1 MKTTT
6 STMHCNRRA
15 YSRRQ
20 WWAAPVAFFATMLA
34 LPASAGID
42 IPNDPLTTG
51 ARVPPN
57 ILFILDDSG
66 SMAWRYMY
74 NPDITSISGGGITSN
89 RTGNNTNS
97 DSSYGTTDTTNSA
110 MYDQNYVTNT
120 LYYNPNTTYSP
131 WLDSTG
137 APVPGG
143 TTYGAAYSSGNY
155 VTHASSGTSSATTNL
170 ANNTQTFYAPK
181 PGATALNDARQYYR
195 YQIRTNQ
202 RIVRSERLEP
212 TFSSDTTSGQLASNA
227 SASSGNYAGTYS
239 VTIPSGASNLRFW
252 TTGPSSCSGQCANL
266 YARRNN
272 NPTTGNNNCAS
283 ANAGNEESCNAT
295 ATNSGTWYVRIY
307 AGSTFNNV
315 NLYYSYDTQELDN
328 TGEEGVGCDTTT
340 SGWGWRNCTY
350 ATPTTAAFPSGRTEA
365 AERANFATWYS
376 FYRTRT
382 KAAKAGASIA
392 FNDLDANV
400 RVGFRTI
407 HGRSGGSGGNNPT
420 QANPIPVNY
429 NQGLFDNPNGATGTN
444 NNRQRWYNRLFL
456 ATASDGTP
464 LRSALNNAGAYF
476 SDRDSNGAYGP
487 ESGVDQLAC
496 RQNFSILT
504 TDGFWNGDSGFSSG
518 GDQDGS
524 DGDSIP
530 NPAGAP
536 YQYTAA
542 MPYRDGPSTSR
553 SNTLADVAMR
563 YWKNDLTDMA
573 NIVPTT
579 AANPA
584 FWQHMVTFGISIGLK
599 GTLDQSSVQQVI
611 ADGGPRKG
619 GVAVNWPAPSADS
632 VNNIDDL
639 LHAAVN
645 GRGTFLSAGNP
656 EEFSDGLKAA
666 LAAIVERT
674 GSFSNVAANSTALDT
689 GSRVFQANYVSGVW
703 VGEMRSQ
710 PVSLAGGMEPVD
722 CSLPTQPSNGWCA
735 SKGIPTTGRKVFTSN
750 GHNNGIDAATNG
762 TDGLEFP
769 SGATTAQL
777 GSLQRLAPLWQYPV
791 SGEDN
796 AAYIAGTRTLEL
808 NQSGELR
815 NRNHLLGDIV
825 GSSPAF
831 VRDTNTVYV
840 GANDGML
847 HAIDAANGSELFA
860 FIPGIINWNELGT
873 LSRQDY
879 GHRYFVDGPIVVSSR
894 QQTPGVNV
902 LVGALGKGGKG
913 LFSLDVSSPATFGS
927 DNFKWERADTP
938 LGNMGLVQGRPIIAK
953 VQGGTNAVVAG
964 NGMNSTNDKAVLV
977 VLDLDTGEVI
987 REIDTGIGS
996 AALPNGLSAP
1006 AGVLGPDGRTLSY
1019 VYAGDMLGNVW
1030 KFDLTDESPTEWSV
1044 MKLFEAGAT
1053 RPISGGVTL
1062 ATHPVTNKR
1071 WIFFGTGRYLSSGDV
1086 SNTATQGMYGFME
1099 DADTLYPA
1107 DLTVR
1112 TLSVTSAMSNGYPVR
1127 AFQARTPLP
1136 PTSKGWY
1143 INLPE
1148 SGERIVQDAQ
1158 VVSTFLITAS
1168 MIPTG
1173 DACESD
1179 GRGYINALD
1188 AFTGTSA
1195 GGSYFDLDGDG
1206 STSDSTVD
1214 DGDGNDVPIGSINVG
1229 IGMPTLPNLARG
1241 RLFVCGSTGN
1251 CEDPPT
1257 LRAQWERASW
1267 REIRRD

>member
-1 MKTTT
+1 MNNPNT
-6 STMHCNRRA
+6 SAHRNRRA
-15 YSRRQ
+15 PSPSRS
-20 WWAAPVAFFATMLA
+20 WWAAPLA
-34 LPASAGID
+34 LVATLLAAPASADIP

-57 ILFILDDSG
+57 ILFVLDDSG

-74 NPDITSISGGGITSN
+74 NPDIANVSGGGINSV
-89 RTGNNTNS
+89 RTGNNTSS
-97 DSSYGTTDTTNSA
+97 DSTYSTTSTNINA
-110 MYDQNYVTNT
+110 LYDQSYVTNT

-131 WLDSTG
+131 WLDSSG
-137 APVPGG
+137 APVSGG
-143 TTYGAAYSSGNY
+143 TGYTSAYGDNIYI
-155 VTHASSGTSSATTNL
+155 THALSGTTSGAVSL
-170 ANNTQTFYAPK
+170 AANTQTFYVPK
-181 PGATALNDARQYYR
+181 PDATDLTDARQYYR
-195 YQIRTNQ
+195 YQILTNQ

-212 TFSSDTTSGQLASNA
+212 TFAPLTNSGQLGGSLSATGTGYTSNQ
-227 SASSGNYAGTYS
+227 T
-239 VTIPSGASNLRFW
+239 VVVPSGASNLRFW
-252 TTGPSSCSGQCANL
+252 TEFTGTCTGACANL
-266 YARRNN
+266 YAARSTNPSPTNN
-272 NPTTGNNNCAS
+272 QCVSATPGNI
-283 ANAGNEESCNAT
+283 ESCVAT
-295 ATNSGTWYVRIY
+295 GTLNGTWSVRLGN
-307 AGSTFNNV
+307 GSTFNNV
-315 NLYYSYDTQELDN
+315 RLFYSYDTQVLDN
-328 TGEEGVGCDTTT
+328 TGEDSVGCDTTT

-350 ATPTTAAFPSGRTEA
+350 ATPATSAFPSGRTEA
-365 AERANFATWYS
+365 AERTNFATWYS

-392 FNDLDANV
+392 FNELDAQV

-407 HGRSGGSGGNNPT
+407 WGRAGGSGGNNPT

-429 NQGLFDNPNGATGTN
+429 NQGLFDNPNGVSGTN

-464 LRSALNNAGAYF
+464 LRSALNNAGLYF
-476 SDRDSNGAYGP
+476 SNRSNNGAYGP
-487 ESGVDQLAC
+487 ESGADQLAC

-504 TDGFWNGDSGFSSG
+504 TDGYWNGDDGFSSG
-518 GDQDGS
+518 GDQDGTNGS
-524 DGDSIP
+524 LITSPGGST
-530 NPAGAP
+530 

-542 MPYRDGPSTSR
+542 MPYRDGPATSR

-563 YWKNDLTDMA
+563 YWKNDLVDMA

-579 AANPA
+579 TANPA

-599 GTLDQSSVQQVI
+599 GTLDQSSVQQVL
-611 ADGGPRKG
+611 ADGGPRMSG
-619 GVAVNWPAPSADS
+619 SAVNWPAPAANST
-632 VNNIDDL
+632 NNIDDL

-656 EEFSDGLKAA
+656 EEFADGLKAA

-674 GSFSNVAANSTALDT
+674 GSFSNVAANSTALDA

-710 PVSLAGGMEPVD
+710 PVSLAGVEAVD
-722 CSLPTQPSNGWCA
+722 CSLPSQPANGWCA

-750 GHNNGIDAATNG
+750 GHNNGTTATNG
-762 TDGLEFP
+762 TSGREFP
-769 SGATTAQL
+769 ANATTAQL
-777 GSLQRLAPLWQYPV
+777 TSLERLAPLWQYPV
-791 SGEDN
+791 SGADN
-796 AAYIAGTRTLEL
+796 AAYIAGARTFEL
-808 NQSGELR
+808 NQSGDLR

-825 GSSPAF
+825 GSSPAY
-831 VRDTNTVYV
+831 VRDTGTIYV

-847 HAIDAANGSELFA
+847 HAIDANNGNEQFA

-879 GHRYFVDGPIVVSSR
+879 GHRYFVDGPIVVTSQ
-894 QQTPGVNV
+894 QQTPGANI

-913 LFSLDVSSPATFGS
+913 LFSLNVTNPATFATG
-927 DNFKWERADTP
+927 NFKWERADTP
-938 LGNMGLVQGRPIIAK
+938 LGNMGLVQGRPIIAR
-953 VQGGTNAVVAG
+953 VQGGTHAVVLG
-964 NGMNSTNDKAVLV
+964 NGVNSTNDRAVLV
-977 VLDLDTGEVI
+977 VMNLDTGAVI
-987 REIDTGIGS
+987 REIDTGVGS

-1030 KFDLTDESPTEWSV
+1030 KFDLTDASPAAWSAR
-1044 MKLFEAGAT
+1044 KLFEAGT
-1053 RPISGGVTL
+1053 SRPISGGVTI
-1062 ATHPVTNKR
+1062 ATHPLTNKR
-1071 WIFFGTGRYLSSGDV
+1071 WIFFGTGRYLTSGDV
-1086 SNTATQGMYGFME
+1086 TNTTTQGMYGFME
-1099 DADTLYPA
+1099 DDVETLDA
-1107 DLTVR
+1107 TDLTAR
-1112 TLSVTSAMSNGYPVR
+1112 TLSVTSAISSGYPVR
-1127 AFQARTPLP
+1127 AFQAQTPLP
-1136 PTSKGWY
+1136 ATSKGWY

-1158 VVSTFLITAS
+1158 VVSTFLVTAS

-1206 STSDSTVD
+1206 ST
-1214 DGDGNDVPIGSINVG
+1214 NDELVSGTPIGSVNVG
-1229 IGMPTLPNLARG
+1229 VGMPTLPNLLRG
-1241 RLFVCGSTGN
+1241 MVVVGGSAGS
-1251 CEDPPT
+1251 DLGAPRT
-1257 LRAQWERASW
+1257 LAPRWDRASW